1 MARALATL
9 GLLGLVVSVSPVQAE
24 EPIRTIEILADADSR
39 FKIPGQ
45 KKPVIEVRANE
56 TVTFRVVSRKGDEFM
71 ADGTAHSFT
80 VREFIEDGWHV
91 ALKEGT
97 QTFTLTVPNKPGKYY
112 VVCIVPCGKNHHE
125 MRMKLI
131 VKK

>member
-1 MARALATL
+1 MARTAATL
-9 GLLGLVVSVSPVQAE
+9 GLLGLVTLTFPVWAE
-24 EPIRTIEILADADSR
+24 EHKRTIEIIADADSQ

-45 KKPVIEVRANE
+45 KSPVIEVSANE
-56 TVTFRVVSRKGDEFM
+56 TVTFRVVSRKGEEFM
-71 ADGTAHSFT
+71 PDGTAHSFT

-97 QTFTLTVPNKPGKYY
+97 RTFTLTVPNRPGKYY
-112 VVCIVPCGKNHHE
+112 VECVVPCGKNHHE